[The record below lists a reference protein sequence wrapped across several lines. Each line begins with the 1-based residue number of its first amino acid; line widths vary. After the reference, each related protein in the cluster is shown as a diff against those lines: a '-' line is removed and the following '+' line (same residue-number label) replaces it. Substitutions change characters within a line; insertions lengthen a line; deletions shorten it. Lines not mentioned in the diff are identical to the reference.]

1 MTREWNELFHDIDLA
16 LNEDPLVAV
25 AQGLAKRW
33 QELVEEFT
41 GGNGEIQ
48 EGLNAMY
55 ADTSHWPPR
64 RGPAPDQARDSG
76 LPPPSEESPANHLSH
91 WCSSTCYALLS
102 RAHSAC

>member
-16 LNEDPLVAV
+16 LNEDPSGAV
-25 AQGLAKRW
+25 AQGLVKRW

-41 GGNGEIQ
+41 GGNAEIQ

-55 ADTSHWPPR
+55 ADTSHWPPDER
-64 RGPAPDQARDSG
+64 QHQIKPEIQAFIRK
-76 LPPPSEESPANHLSH
+76 SEESPANHLSH
-91 WCSSTCYALLS
+91 WCNSTCYALLS